1 MASSNFGQLSPAQL
15 KAWSTSLQTAAAPP
29 LNKWPFPTGMTAA
42 ERHAREHR
50 PYPPGWKLGSIKRRG
65 RPTIFL
71 LWIDNV
77 QMGPFNTMAA
87 RKRFIKTTLELQNAE
102 PG

>member
-1 MASSNFGQLSPAQL
+1 MASSNFGQLSPHQI
-15 KAWSTSLQTAAAPP
+15 KAWS
-29 LNKWPFPTGMTAA
+29 MTAA
-42 ERHAREHR
+42 QRYAKEYR
-50 PYPPGWKLGSIKRRG
+50 PYPPGWKLGSIKRKG

-77 QMGPFNTMAA
+77 QMGPFNTMTA
-87 RKRFIKTTLELQNAE
+87 RRRFINTTLELQDAE

>member
-1 MASSNFGQLSPAQL
+1 MASSNFGQLSIHQL
-15 KAWSTSLQTAAAPP
+15 KAASAQLQAAAYTPHA
-29 LNKWPFPTGMTAA
+29 WPFPTGMTAA
-42 ERHAREHR
+42 QRWAKEHR
-50 PYPPGWKLGSIKRRG
+50 PYPPGWKLGSIKRKG

-77 QMGPFNTMAA
+77 QMGPFNTMTA
-87 RKRFIKTTLELQNAE
+87 RKRFIKTTLELRDAE

>member
-1 MASSNFGQLSPAQL
+1 MFSNTGFS
-15 KAWSTSLQTAAAPP
+15 
-29 LNKWPFPTGMTAA
+29 KWPFPVGPKIV
-42 ERHAREHR
+42 RNQ
-50 PYPPGWKLGSIKRRG
+50 PYPPGWKLGSIKRKG

-77 QMGPFNTMAA
+77 QMGPFNTMTA

-102 PG
+102 P

>member
-1 MASSNFGQLSPAQL
+1 MASSSYGSLTPEQMRNFSKQLL
-15 KAWSTSLQTAAAPP
+15 HAAAPVV
-29 LNKWPFPTGMTAA
+29 NKWPFAVGMTAA
-42 ERHAREHR
+42 QRWAKEHR
-50 PYPPGWKLGSIKRRG
+50 PYPPGWKLGSIKRKG

-87 RKRFIKTTLELQNAE
+87 RKRFIKTTLELQDAE